1 MQKLLHVSLLSKQT
15 LGLDSSGACPVSFKQ
30 GQPRLRFSTAYLCRA
45 VHCYTMVT
53 APREPIMSVRCAVTA
68 AATLKAYQSS
78 TSAMG
83 KILQK
88 RLEDDETSILEHMQ
102 DVYEEGAFR

>member
-1 MQKLLHVSLLSKQT
+1 
-15 LGLDSSGACPVSFKQ
+15 
-30 GQPRLRFSTAYLCRA
+30 
-45 VHCYTMVT
+45 
-53 APREPIMSVRCAVTA
+53 MSVRCAVTA